1 MPVLKIN
8 ESVIRQNASDKS
20 FERGKEYARSQAV
33 RDLVLRD
40 QTLQA
45 SVAGST
51 YYRVSIYFSDRG
63 IQSATCYCPYDFG
76 GWCKHIVAVLL
87 VGMEQSQIEER
98 PSLAKMLERLDL
110 EQTRQIL
117 HNLSAKSPDLVDL
130 IDIQI
135 ELLTSI
141 KENKSKS
148 SSSKA
153 SKTLSNKTSKT
164 ETQHPEID
172 RSQFRRQLAY
182 SLRNALRDYEHS
194 YYDEDDP
201 FTDIVDEE
209 IESAKAFLEAG
220 DSFRA
225 FVMLYAIAEELCN
238 HTEEIENYFGDVSD
252 LIYHL
257 DLDMAEAILWTD
269 FSVKDRQKW
278 VTEIEG
284 TQDSL
289 CAELDFS
296 LAALMQ
302 GWDNPYLQ
310 AVLQGK
316 EKPENINHQP
326 IEVSTQSKRKKI
338 GIPQGENA
346 YIHETDLR
354 PLGAIRLRVLQA
366 QERFDEYLNLAK
378 DADFFTNYVNML
390 LQLDRHNEAIAAAEN
405 VQDESDAFEIAQKL
419 LEYGFERQA
428 LYIANKGLQL
438 QEEDAKRYRSV
449 EFAVWTANL
458 AERLGETG
466 ILLNTKIIAFKLR
479 PSLADYHQIRA
490 LTQGKWQATRDIL
503 IKYLVQLDSFPA
515 SEAKVDIFLEE
526 GLLDDAIAIAN
537 TSYCQIHV
545 RLRVMQA
552 VISSNPQWV
561 ITKAKALAEEIITI
575 GKSDSYD
582 NAIAWLE
589 QVRNGYQILKQEKEW
604 LNYRNQ
610 LVEVNA
616 RKRKLMELVKG
627 KGL

>member
-51 YYRVSIYFSDRG
+51 YYRVSIDFSDRG

-201 FTDIVDEE
+201 FTDIVDDE

-296 LAALMQ
+296 LAALIQ
-302 GWDNPYLQ
+302 GWDDPYLQ
-310 AVLQGK
+310 AVLQDK
-316 EKPENINHQP
+316 KKPENINHHL
-326 IEVSTQSKRKKI
+326 IKIATQSKRTKTSIQK
-338 GIPQGENA
+338 GENV
-346 YIHETDLR
+346 YSHETDLR
-354 PLGAIRLRVLQA
+354 PLGAIRLRILQA

-378 DADFFTNYVNML
+378 DADFFTDYVNML

-428 LYIANKGLQL
+428 LSIANKGLQL

-466 ILLNTKIIAFKLR
+466 ILLNAKIIAFKLS
-479 PSLADYHQIRA
+479 PSLADYHQIRD
-490 LTQGKWQATRDIL
+490 LTQDKWQATRDIL
-503 IKYLVQLDSFPA
+503 LKYLVQLDSFPA

-526 GLLDDAIAIAN
+526 GLLDEAIAIAN

-561 ITKAKALAEEIITI
+561 ITKAKTLAEELITI

-582 NAIAWLE
+582 NAISWLE
-589 QVRNGYQILKQEKEW
+589 QVRNGYRSLKQEKEW
-604 LNYRNQ
+604 LGYRNQ

-616 RKRKLMELVKG
+616 RKRKLMELVKR

>member
-1 MPVLKIN
+1 MVANMPIPKIN
-8 ESVIRQNASDKS
+8 ESMIRQNANDKS
-20 FERGKEYARSQAV
+20 FERGREYARSQAV

-51 YYRVSIYFSDRG
+51 YYRVSVGFKDRG
-63 IQSATCYCPYDFG
+63 IQSASCSCPYDFG

-87 VGMEQSQIEER
+87 VGMEQPEIEER
-98 PSLAKMLERLDL
+98 PSLAKMLEKLDL
-110 EQTRQIL
+110 EQTRKL
-117 HNLSAKSPDLVDL
+117 LSNLADKSPNLVDL

-135 ELLTSI
+135 EILTSN
-141 KENKSKS
+141 KVSKSKS
-148 SSSKA
+148 SRASTSSKA
-153 SKTLSNKTSKT
+153 NKK

-172 RSQFRRQLAY
+172 RSPFRGQLAY
-182 SLRNALRDYEHS
+182 SLRNSLRDYEHS

-209 IESAKAFLEAG
+209 IEKAKVFLEAG

-238 HTEEIENYFGDVSD
+238 HTEEIENYLGDISD

-269 FSVKDRQKW
+269 FSVKERQKW

-289 CAELDFS
+289 CAEFDFS
-296 LAALMQ
+296 LAALIQ
-302 GWDNPYLQ
+302 GWDDPYLQ

-316 EKPENINHQP
+316 EKPESINHQP
-326 IEVSTQSKRKKI
+326 IKLSTQSKRK
-338 GIPQGENA
+338 GTNV
-346 YIHETDLR
+346 YVHETDLR
-354 PLGAIRLRVLQA
+354 PLGAIRLRILQA

-378 DADFFTNYVNML
+378 DADFFTAYVSML

-405 VQDESDAFEIAQKL
+405 VQDESDAFAIAQKL
-419 LEYGFERQA
+419 LEHGFERQA
-428 LYIANKGLQL
+428 LYIADKGLQL
-438 QEEDAKRYRSV
+438 QEEDAKLYRSG
-449 EFAVWTANL
+449 ELAVWTAQL
-458 AERLGETG
+458 AERLGATG
-466 ILLNTKIIAFKLR
+466 ILLNAKIIAFKLK
-479 PSLADYHQIRA
+479 PSLADYHQIRD
-490 LTQGKWQATRDIL
+490 LTKNKWNLTKGIL
-503 IKYLVQLDSFPA
+503 LKYLAQLDSFPA

-526 GLLDDAIAIAN
+526 GLFDEAIAIAN
-537 TSYCQIHV
+537 TSYCQSYV

-552 VISSNPQWV
+552 VIKSNPEWV
-561 ITKAKALAEEIITI
+561 ISKSKALAEDIITR
-575 GKSDSYD
+575 GKSDDYEQ
-582 NAIAWLE
+582 AIAWLE
-589 QVRNGYQILKQEKEW
+589 QVRNGYQVLKKEKEW
-604 LNYRNQ
+604 LSYRNQ

-616 RKRKLMELVKG
+616 RKRKLMELVKR

>member
-20 FERGKEYARSQAV
+20 FERGREYARSQAV
-33 RDLVLRD
+33 SDLFWRD
-40 QTLQA
+40 QVLQA

-51 YYRVSIYFSDRG
+51 YYRVSIGFNDRG
-63 IQSATCYCPYDFG
+63 IQSATCSCPYDFG

-87 VGMEQSQIEER
+87 VGIEQSQIEER

-153 SKTLSNKTSKT
+153 SKTSSKKTSKT
-164 ETQHPEID
+164 EPQHPEID
-172 RSQFRRQLAY
+172 RSPFRRQLAY

-296 LAALMQ
+296 LAALIQ
-302 GWDNPYLQ
+302 GWDDPYLQ

-316 EKPENINHQP
+316 EKPENGD
-326 IEVSTQSKRKKI
+326 V
-338 GIPQGENA
+338 
-346 YIHETDLR
+346 HETDLH
-354 PLGAIRLRVLQA
+354 PLEAIRLRILQA

-378 DADFFTNYVNML
+378 DADFLTDYVNML

-405 VQDESDAFEIAQKL
+405 VQDEDDAFELAQKL
-419 LEYGFERQA
+419 LEHGFERQA
-428 LYIANKGLQL
+428 LYIANEGLQL

-466 ILLNTKIIAFKLR
+466 ILLNAKIIAFKLR
-479 PSLADYHQIRA
+479 PSLADYHQIRD

-526 GLLDDAIAIAN
+526 GLLDEAIAIAN

-589 QVRNGYQILKQEKEW
+589 QVRNGYQSLKQEKEW
-604 LNYRNQ
+604 LSYRNQ

-616 RKRKLMELVKG
+616 RKRKLMELVKR